1 MAFEDTI
8 VDPLKN
14 NMMHSNPK
22 SSTNH
27 SMALSAEENLVDQ
40 LVDQIQHKIATGEYR
55 PGQKLKQVALANTF
69 QVSRTPVRQALSQLA
84 ARGIVDQSQTGAVVK
99 SQSSKDVRDIYRVRS
114 EVEGLAAQLAAQW
127 ITDQQL
133 VELRRIHER
142 FVQAV
147 TDLNRLRAESPA
159 DHAEASGY
167 QAARREWVTSNSE
180 FHAIIFQASCNAYL
194 QKIIA
199 DLELGSSRG
208 VIASSALGMYK
219 HRMERNIAHHDAI
232 LAALEARDD
241 MAARQTMAAHVVES
255 GEFVASWLEN
265 QTHARS

>member
-1 MAFEDTI
+1 MAFPSED
-8 VDPLKN
+8 K
-14 NMMHSNPK
+14 
-22 SSTNH
+22 
-27 SMALSAEENLVDQ
+27 LVDQ
-40 LVDQIQHKIATGEYR
+40 LIDQIQHKIATGEYR
-55 PGQKLKQVALANTF
+55 PGDKLNQVALASTF

-84 ARGIVDQSQTGAVVK
+84 ARGIVDQGRSGVVVK
-99 SQSSKDVRDIYRVRS
+99 SQSSKDVRDIYRVRA

-133 VELRRIHER
+133 IELRRIHER

-147 TDLNRLRAESPA
+147 TDLNRMRADSPS
-159 DHAEASGY
+159 DHAETVGY
-167 QAARREWVTSNSE
+167 QNARREWVSSNSD

-232 LAALEARDD
+232 LVALEARDD
-241 MAARQTMAAHVVES
+241 MAARQAMCAHVMES
-255 GEFVASWLEN
+255 GEFVAAWLEN
-265 QTHARS
+265 QAHARG

>member
-1 MAFEDTI
+1 MVRNHRFTTTKGNMAF
-8 VDPLKN
+8 
-14 NMMHSNPK
+14 
-22 SSTNH
+22 
-27 SMALSAEENLVDQ
+27 SAEDKLVDQ
-40 LVDQIQHKIATGEYR
+40 LADQIQHKIATGEYL

-127 ITDQQL
+127 ITDHQL
-133 VELRRIHER
+133 IELRRIHER

-147 TDLNRLRAESPA
+147 TDLNRLRADSPA
-159 DHAEASGY
+159 GHAETSAY
-167 QAARREWVTSNSE
+167 QAARKEWVTTNSE

-219 HRMERNIAHHDAI
+219 HRMEKNIAHHEAI

-241 MAARQTMAAHVVES
+241 MAARQAMSAHVVES
-255 GEFVASWLEN
+255 GEFVAAWLEN
-265 QTHARS
+265 QAHARS